1 MQHINHP
8 TRVSKYQEYEH
19 DLNIS
24 GIQYPVD
31 IKDIGK
37 SEHQNNISV
46 NVSGYEDKKVFSL
59 RITTVTVARHH
70 VNLYYINDGEK
81 SYYVLVNDLSRLVLR
96 QNNNDNNKR
105 HCCQFCLHGCTGKEV
120 SKNHMEKCK
129 LHGLRKIKFPEAGE
143 KKRRDQV
150 KFTKTEYQLSLPFVI
165 YADFESVL
173 CKQNSCETSSLK
185 SFITNTNI
193 TYHPEI
199 YVKCT
204 DKQYFEPRQVNME
217 DDNAE
222 TFQDKVL
229 ATATICRQH
238 QANEIPM

>member
-1 MQHINHP
+1 
-8 TRVSKYQEYEH
+8 
-19 DLNIS
+19 
-24 GIQYPVD
+24 
-31 IKDIGK
+31 
-37 SEHQNNISV
+37 
-46 NVSGYEDKKVFSL
+46 
-59 RITTVTVARHH
+59 
-70 VNLYYINDGEK
+70 
-81 SYYVLVNDLSRLVLR
+81 
-96 QNNNDNNKR
+96 
-105 HCCQFCLHGCTGKEV
+105 
-120 SKNHMEKCK
+120 MEQCK
-129 LHGLRKIKFPEAGE
+129 LHGLRKIKFPDAGE